1 MKRTFSIL
9 ATVLV
14 LGTAGL
20 ASAQTGTTDANNQI
34 TQTNDPNANPN
45 TTTDNPNNTDENM
58 NTTTSDGYRSDLPA
72 TATPL
77 PLAMMAGAGL
87 VALGFWMRRRRR

>member
-1 MKRTFSIL
+1 MKRAFSIL

-20 ASAQTGTTDANNQI
+20 ASAQTGTVDQNQTDPTTEQN
-34 TQTNDPNANPN
+34 TNPTN
-45 TTTDNPNNTDENM
+45 TDNTMTDD
-58 NTTTSDGYRSDLPA
+58 TYRSDLPA

-77 PLAMMAGAGL
+77 PLAMVAGAGL